1 MLGANNSLHHY
12 RVQSNFMFRTNVS
25 AWPINTERLE
35 IVLESQPEAL
45 GEKEGLFFCTMPEF
59 SGTLTT
65 HYSAFTAHYS
75 PLITH

>member
-1 MLGANNSLHHY
+1 M
-12 RVQSNFMFRTNVS
+12 
-25 AWPINTERLE
+25 
-35 IVLESQPEAL
+35 LESQPEAL